1 MAGTHPIMEKES
13 QAIEVEVVEIDGVA
27 PVPAATQEE
36 STGHSRQS
44 WQDWQNWQGRVRK
57 LDMRWLPLWIVLGAI
72 LLVLLLTVGLAIAIV
87 FAIFR
92 IIANILR
99 GLLSIFK

>member
-1 MAGTHPIMEKES
+1 MMEKET

-36 STGHSRQS
+36 STGNSRQG

-72 LLVLLLTVGLAIAIV
+72 LLVLLMTVGLAIAIV

-92 IIANILR
+92 IIANVLR